1 MTRHGLYPHGVVPS
15 AVFWADSTLVSKFVQ
30 LTMNGEDISDTILRL
45 IELRERTEFVKRQ
58 KQIAE
63 AEDFLPLD

>member
-1 MTRHGLYPHGVVPS
+1 M
-15 AVFWADSTLVSKFVQ
+15 SKFVQ

-63 AEDFLPLD
+63 AEDFLPLNQS